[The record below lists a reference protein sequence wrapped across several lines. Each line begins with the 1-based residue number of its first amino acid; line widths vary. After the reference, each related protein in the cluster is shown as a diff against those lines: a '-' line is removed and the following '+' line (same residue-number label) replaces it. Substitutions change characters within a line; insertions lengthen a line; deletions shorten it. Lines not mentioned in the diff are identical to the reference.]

1 MGVAVDSQTPTFEVV
16 PDGDDSD
23 GVDAVDLAAGY
34 GLVLDGWQSH
44 VIRSWMRRDSFGR
57 WCAGRWGVA
66 VPRQNGK
73 NAIIE
78 AVELYGMAVLGL
90 RFLHTAHEVKTAR
103 KAFMRILSFFKDN
116 DDLLALVKST
126 RETNGQEAI
135 FLHHADCDVSGPGRD
150 CRCKGGG
157 SIEFI
162 ARSKNSGR
170 GFTVDVLV
178 ADEAQEFAEEDLAAL
193 LPTISAAPSGDPVQ
207 IILGTPPSERDNGE
221 VFTRVHDVAHEQI
234 DNRLAWCEWAVV
246 GDIDESDRDLWART
260 NPALGG
266 RLLWTTIEDEFNS
279 FDRDTF
285 ARERLGLWAT
295 ELNLSVIPDRDWEAR
310 RVLSAPDGEI
320 SAIGLDMNPERTVIS
335 VSVAVKREDRIHVEL
350 ARTGD
355 AGSTAELVEWIY
367 SRARRRVP
375 VVMDSFTPIRSIEG
389 LLKQKKCKVYAL
401 SGNELM
407 QACGGFYDAAV
418 KDETVTHIG
427 QEELDDSLRGAKRQK
442 IGDAG
447 GWKWSRKTLD
457 SDLTQIMAVTCAFFG
472 ALKFARV
479 RSERQKGRVTF

>member
-1 MGVAVDSQTPTFEVV
+1 MDSQTPTFEIV
-16 PDGDDSD
+16 PAGDDAD
-23 GVDAVDLAAGY
+23 GVDAIDLAEGY
-34 GLVLDGWQSH
+34 GLTTDAWQSH

-57 WCAGRWGVA
+57 WSAGRWGIA

-78 AVELYGMAVLGL
+78 VVELYGMAVLGL
-90 RFLHTAHEVKTAR
+90 KFLHTAHEVKTAR
-103 KAFMRILSFFKDN
+103 KAFKRILAFFTDN
-116 DDLLALVKST
+116 TDLAVLVKST

-135 FLHHADCDVSGPGRD
+135 FLHN
-150 CRCKGGG
+150 GG

-178 ADEAQEFAEEDLAAL
+178 ADEAQEYAEEDLASL
-193 LPTISAAPSGDPVQ
+193 LPTISAAPSGVPVQ
-207 IILGTPPSERDNGE
+207 IILGTPPSEKDNGE
-221 VFTRVHDVAHEQI
+221 VFSRVHDLAHEEI
-234 DNRLAWCEWAVV
+234 DSRLAWCEWAVV
-246 GDIDESDRDLWART
+246 GDIDETNRELWERV

-295 ELNLSVIPDRDWEAR
+295 EQNLSVIPEHEWKAR
-310 RVLSAPDGEI
+310 KVDSAPDGEI
-320 SAIGLDMNPERTVIS
+320 AAIGLDMNPERTVIS
-335 VSVAVKREDRIHVEL
+335 VAVAIRHGDSIHVEL

-355 AGSTAELVEWIY
+355 VGSTNELVDWIY
-367 SRARRRVP
+367 QRARRRVP

-389 LLKQKKCKVYAL
+389 ILKQKKCKVRAL

-407 QACGGFYDAAV
+407 QACGGFFDGAT
-418 KDETVTHIG
+418 KDESISHIG
-427 QEELDDSLRGAKRQK
+427 QIELDDSLRGAKRYK

-447 GWKWSRKTLD
+447 GWKWSRKDLD

-479 RSERQKGRVTF
+479 RSERQKGRVSF